1 MADPK
6 KTTFYSTD
14 PDLHVGITDPVT
26 GMGEIM
32 VFKDGRYE
40 TSDPGHIA
48 RLERLA
54 DTPDIAVNVSRKAP
68 SKGS

>member
-14 PDLHVGITDPVT
+14 PDLHVGITDIT
-26 GMGEIM
+26 GMGEVM
-32 VFKDGRYE
+32 VFKDGKFE
-40 TSDPGHIA
+40 TSDMRYIA

-54 DTPDIAVNVSRKAP
+54 DTPDIAVNVSRKP
-68 SKGS
+68 SSGAK